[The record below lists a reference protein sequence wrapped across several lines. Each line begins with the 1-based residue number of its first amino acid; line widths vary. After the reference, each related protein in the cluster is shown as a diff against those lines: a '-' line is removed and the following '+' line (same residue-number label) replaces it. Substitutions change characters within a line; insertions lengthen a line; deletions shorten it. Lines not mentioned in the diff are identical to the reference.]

1 MDQSLHA
8 LNRFGLGAR
17 SGEAR
22 SLADGDPRGWLR
34 AQLEPERALL
44 PPDPRLPEPAG
55 IVDVLAA
62 QREAQRQAQRGGDAA
77 AARTARQAF
86 ADLVRREGAAALDQR
101 VRTDAPFLER
111 LVAFW
116 SNHLCVSAP
125 AAPAVAAWAGHF
137 ERAAIRPH
145 VLGRF
150 EDMLRAATLHP
161 AMLLYLDNTRSVG
174 PDSQVG
180 RATERRAAQQGGN
193 GRGLNENHAREL
205 LELHTLGVGGG
216 YTQTDVEAAARV
228 LTGWTVDPGN
238 GAANAMARPRLPGR
252 QRPGA
257 PVVSA
262 APVDGPSGSVF
273 RPEIH
278 EPGTKVVLGKRYG
291 PDGAEEAE
299 ALVRDL
305 ARHPAT
311 AAFVATKLA
320 RHFVADEPP
329 AAAVE
334 RLAAVFRDSGGD
346 LLRVSLE
353 LVELEEAWD
362 PAHRKLRTPQ
372 EWTVAALR
380 AARAENFPPALL
392 PVLRELRHPLW
403 GPAAPK
409 GFDDVTRAWADPD
422 ALMNRAELART
433 LAARLARGRA
443 AVDPRLLLDVLDPA
457 DGGALAAMLA
467 DDSIAAEERFA
478 LALGGPAFQWR

>member
-1 MDQSLHA
+1 MDERLHA

-22 SLADGDPRGWLR
+22 SAALSDPRGWLR
-34 AQLEPERALL
+34 IQLQPRNALL
-44 PPDPRLPEPAG
+44 PADAGLPGPDEVASA
-55 IVDVLAA
+55 LAR
-62 QREAQRQAQRGGDAA
+62 QREAQRQAQRGGDAEA
-77 AARTARQAF
+77 VRAARLTF
-86 ADLVRREGAAALDQR
+86 ADLIRRESSATLDQR
-101 VRTDAPFLER
+101 VRTETPFVER

-116 SNHLCVSAP
+116 SNHLCVST
-125 AAPAVAAWAGHF
+125 AASPAVAAWAGHY
-137 ERAAIRPH
+137 ERTAIRPH

-150 EDMLRAATLHP
+150 EDMVLAATLHP
-161 AMLLYLDNTRSVG
+161 AMLLYLDNVRSVG

-180 RATERRAAQQGGN
+180 LATGRRGN

-216 YTQTDVEAAARV
+216 YTQADVEAAARV

-238 GAANAMARPRLPGR
+238 GAANAMTRPRLPGR

-257 PVVSA
+257 AVA
-262 APVDGPSGSVF
+262 ATAPVAGPAGSVF

-278 EPGTKVVLGKRYG
+278 EPGTKEVLGTRYG
-291 PDGAEEAE
+291 PGGAEEAE

-305 ARHPAT
+305 ARHPSTAT
-311 AAFVATKLA
+311 FVATKLA

-329 AAAVE
+329 AAAVT

-346 LLRVSLE
+346 LRQVALS
-353 LVELEEAWD
+353 LVEVEEAWG
-362 PAHRKLRTPQ
+362 PANRKLRTPQ
-372 EWTVAALR
+372 EWAVAALR
-380 AARAENFPPALL
+380 ASDARSFPPALL

-403 GPAAPK
+403 APAAPK

-433 LAARLARGRA
+433 LAARLTRGPDA
-443 AVDPRLLLDVLDPA
+443 ADPRRLLEVMAPT
-457 DGGALAAMLA
+457 DGGTLATMLA
-467 DDSIAAEERFA
+467 DGSIPADERFA

>member
-1 MDQSLHA
+1 
-8 LNRFGLGAR
+8 
-17 SGEAR
+17 
-22 SLADGDPRGWLR
+22 
-34 AQLEPERALL
+34 
-44 PPDPRLPEPAG
+44 
-55 IVDVLAA
+55 
-62 QREAQRQAQRGGDAA
+62 
-77 AARTARQAF
+77 
-86 ADLVRREGAAALDQR
+86 
-101 VRTDAPFLER
+101 
-111 LVAFW
+111 
-116 SNHLCVSAP
+116 
-125 AAPAVAAWAGHF
+125 
-137 ERAAIRPH
+137 
-145 VLGRF
+145 
-150 EDMLRAATLHP
+150 
-161 AMLLYLDNTRSVG
+161 MLLYLDNTRSVG
-174 PDSQVG
+174 PGSQVG
-180 RATERRAAQQGGN
+180 RATERRATQQGAT

-216 YTQTDVEAAARV
+216 YTQADVEAAARV
-228 LTGWTVDPGN
+228 LTGWTADPGN
-238 GAANAMARPRLPGR
+238 GAANAMARPRLLGR

-257 PVVSA
+257 PVV
-262 APVDGPSGSVF
+262 PVGPVAGPVAGSVF

-278 EPGTKVVLGKRYG
+278 EPGTKVVLGQRYG
-291 PDGAEEAE
+291 AGGGGAGGAVGPGGAEEAE

-311 AAFVATKLA
+311 ATFVATKLA

-329 AAAVE
+329 ATAVE

-346 LLRVSLE
+346 LLRVSLA
-353 LVELEEAWD
+353 LVDVEEAWD

-443 AVDPRLLLDVLDPA
+443 AIDPRLLLDVMEPA